1 MGTLHWR
8 TPVFGAS
15 WFVRLVPILGI
26 LILYRLLNQ
35 EYYAMRTNP
44 RTSFIAA
51 LAASLVRYGNAAG
64 AVDLG
69 WYAPN
74 ATEINDLT
82 KVLTGEGVYGFI
94 YNSSTV
100 PASEYGTYN
109 WCNMPHVRATEY
121 KKPSAEFKLQYV
133 EVIQRHHKRTVYA
146 ANAFPVESYG
156 WDCHDEGLFYYGEPK
171 AGHRSAHT
179 YWQGFRSAQNPFV
192 PPGFLGSCQFP
203 QITKEGLDDSWQHG
217 KDLYGVYHDMLGFL
231 PETANEKITFRVTQN
246 VITSEVAG
254 MTLNGM
260 FGIEG
265 DHPLMINPSGYD
277 SLEPTYSCPASS
289 SLFSAIRSSPNWT
302 NHLTAASG
310 VFSALDDI
318 SRVPINDSGFHASFD
333 HYYDNLS
340 ARQCHAKPLPCKLV
354 NGVNSTTCI
363 DQNLADDVYRLG
375 HFEYSQIYRGDPRSL
390 AASYTSQGVWIGE
403 LTAHIR
409 ELINGTS
416 DVIYRHNVAH
426 DGTMSRILSLL
437 QLDVMVWPGMGS
449 EVVFEL
455 YKKGNPA
462 TPTSATTTSTPTPT
476 KECARDNCLRQFI
489 EESAKV
495 SSFCPSYTA
504 SSAIATAT
512 LPTFVSQCG
521 GSASR
526 VSSACSCLVTPTSS
540 SASSTPTPTAGG
552 SASGYYMRV
561 LWKGQPLRSS
571 NPSLGL
577 MDMVP
582 LETVL
587 AYFDGL
593 VGVGASLIKG
603 KCNGSIPV

>member
-1 MGTLHWR
+1 
-8 TPVFGAS
+8 
-15 WFVRLVPILGI
+15 
-26 LILYRLLNQ
+26 
-35 EYYAMRTNP
+35 MRTNP

-51 LAASLVRYGNAAG
+51 IAASLARHGHAAG
-64 AVDLG
+64 TVDLG

-74 ATEINDLT
+74 ATDINDLT
-82 KVLTGEGVYGFI
+82 KVIGGEGVYGFI
-94 YNSSTV
+94 YNSSTT

-121 KKPSAEFKLQYV
+121 KKPAPEYKLQYV

-146 ANAFPVESYG
+146 SNSFPVESYG
-156 WDCHDEGLFYYGEPK
+156 WNCDDEGLFYYGEPK
-171 AGHRSAHT
+171 NGKKAAHA
-179 YWQGFRSAQNPFV
+179 YWQGFLSPQNPFI
-192 PPGFLGSCQFP
+192 PTGFLGSCQFP

-217 KDLYGVYHDMLGFL
+217 KDLYGVYHDLLGFL
-231 PETANEKITFRVTQN
+231 PDSANEKVTFRVTQN

-254 MTLNGM
+254 MVLNGM
-260 FGIEG
+260 FGIEE
-265 DHPLMINPSGYD
+265 DYPLLVNPSGYD
-277 SLEPTYSCPASS
+277 SLEPTYSCPTSS
-289 SLFSAIRSSPNWT
+289 SLFNAIKSGANWT

-310 VFSALDDI
+310 LYSTLDNI
-318 SRVPINDSGFHASFD
+318 SGVPPADSGFHASFD

-354 NGVNSTTCI
+354 NGVNSTTCV
-363 DQNLADDVYRLG
+363 DQYLADDVYRLG
-375 HFEYSQIYRGDPRSL
+375 HYEYSYIYRDDPRSL
-390 AASYTSQGVWIGE
+390 AASYTSQGVWVGE

-409 ELINGTS
+409 DFISGASN
-416 DVIYRHNVAH
+416 VIYRHNVAH
-426 DGTMSRILSLL
+426 DGSMSRVLSLL

-455 YKKGNPA
+455 YKKDA
-462 TPTSATTTSTPTPT
+462 SKAPTSATASPTSAPD
-476 KECARDNCLRQFI
+476 CNHDNCLRQFI
-489 EESAKV
+489 KESSKV
-495 SSFCPSYTA
+495 SAFCPTYTV
-504 SSAIATAT
+504 SSATAA
-512 LPTFVSQCG
+512 LPTFVSNCG
-521 GSASR
+521 GLASR

-540 SASSTPTPTAGG
+540 SSAPTSTPTVP
-552 SASGYYMRV
+552 ASGNGYYIRV

-593 VGVGASLIKG
+593 VGVAASLVKG
-603 KCNGSIPV
+603 KCNGTIPV